1 MTSSSFTGIHHVS
14 ITTRDIA
21 RLKDFYCRFFG
32 FDVLT
37 EMQWEA
43 GNALADAIC
52 GLRDTA
58 VKMVLLR
65 LNNACLEIFEF
76 IQPMGKA
83 GDPLRPVCDAGYSHI
98 CISVN
103 DIDAAY
109 KRLLDMGMK
118 FNCPPQHMA
127 GLCSATYGRDPDGNL
142 VEIMQPEKGSPFDL
156 LVDK

>member
-1 MTSSSFTGIHHVS
+1 MTSSSPFSGNHHTC
-14 ITTRDIA
+14 ITTPDIA

-52 GLRDTA
+52 SLRDTA
-58 VKMVLLR
+58 VKMVLWR

-76 IQPMGKA
+76 IQTMGKA
-83 GDPLRPVCDAGYSHI
+83 GDPMRPVCDAGYTHI

-109 KRLLDMGMK
+109 KR
-118 FNCPPQHMA
+118 
-127 GLCSATYGRDPDGNL
+127 
-142 VEIMQPEKGSPFDL
+142 
-156 LVDK
+156 

>member
-1 MTSSSFTGIHHVS
+1 MTSSSPFTGIYHTC
-14 ITTRDIA
+14 ITTPDIA

-43 GNALADAIC
+43 GNALADAIG

-76 IQPMGKA
+76 IQPASAPAHGWT
-83 GDPLRPVCDAGYSHI
+83 VQCD
-98 CISVN
+98 
-103 DIDAAY
+103 
-109 KRLLDMGMK
+109 LW
-118 FNCPPQHMA
+118 
-127 GLCSATYGRDPDGNL
+127 T
-142 VEIMQPEKGSPFDL
+142 
-156 LVDK
+156 